1 MLLKIPACNYDLSTI
16 IKKTRYLQQKLL
28 STPLDFSEQA
38 MSIEIIP
45 YEQLW
50 EEVLELL

>member
-1 MLLKIPACNYDLSTI
+1 M
-16 IKKTRYLQQKLL
+16 
-28 STPLDFSEQA
+28 DFTEKS

-50 EEVLELL
+50 EEILGIFEK